1 MKRFLCKAAACAAAF
16 GILFGCPAQQ
26 KDAPVAA
33 TPLRSAAVMEETV
46 VIAGSTAVAAETLP
60 PTPTPTPTQT
70 PIPTPEPT
78 PEPERITLEKLDSG
92 VYDSYFDDALF
103 IGDSL
108 TRTLG
113 GYTRGIRQKD
123 PSFLGGAKFM
133 GTTSMSVKNASTNK
147 AYPGGITFE
156 AKGRAVSVTDGIK
169 AHEAKIV
176 FILLGMN
183 DIGCRRWE
191 DVEEHFRTL
200 IDCIRE
206 ACPDVQIVIQGILPV
221 TKGYCRSNDLQIEHW
236 NGFNAI
242 LAGICAEKDVTFLSF
257 ADELMDENGYLLARY
272 ADGGYHLNPEGNA
285 LWVRALRLYAATQLE
300 PDAVVD
306 IPE

>member
-1 MKRFLCKAAACAAAF
+1 MKRMIGAAAVCLAAF
-16 GILFGCPAQQ
+16 GLLLGCRAQKEEPAVPATPAQT
-26 KDAPVAA
+26 AA
-33 TPLRSAAVMEETV
+33 AQEESV
-46 VIAGSTAVAAETLP
+46 QIAESTAVPETLP
-60 PTPTPTPTQT
+60 PTPTPTPA
-70 PIPTPEPT
+70 PTPEPTPVPT
-78 PEPERITLEKLDSG
+78 PEPERITAEMLDSG
-92 VYDSYFDDALF
+92 AYDGYFDDAVL

-123 PSFLGGAKFM
+123 PAFLGGAKFM
-133 GTTSMSVKNASTNK
+133 GTTSMSVKNACTNK
-147 AYPGGITFE
+147 AYPGGISFE
-156 AKGRAVSVTDGIK
+156 VKGKAVSVTDGIK
-169 AHEAKIV
+169 AYGAKKV

-191 DVEEHFRTL
+191 DVEESFRTL

-206 ACPDVQIVIQGILPV
+206 ACPDVEIIIEGILPV
-221 TKGYCRSNDLQIEHW
+221 AKSYCRSNDVRIEKW
-236 NGFNAI
+236 NSFNEI
-242 LAGICAEKDVTFLSF
+242 LADICREKNVTFLSF
-257 ADELMDENGYLLARY
+257 AEQLMDENGYLLAKY

-285 LWVRALRLYAATQLE
+285 LWVRTLRLYAARQMH